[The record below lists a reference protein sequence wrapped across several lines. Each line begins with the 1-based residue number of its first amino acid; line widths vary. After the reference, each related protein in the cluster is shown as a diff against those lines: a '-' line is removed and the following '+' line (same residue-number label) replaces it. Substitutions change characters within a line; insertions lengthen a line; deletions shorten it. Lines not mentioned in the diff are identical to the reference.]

1 MLAAGRRVKLCS
13 LNISDTYYSHIRS
26 RQRGPLFRERK
37 RKKKRDRKKFM
48 ENSNEK
54 DMAKDDAGV
63 EKMEISSDDGAV
75 NSAYAEKSEN
85 KRKRNS
91 KISPYKLLSLLCFAI
106 IFALWCGLSFGG
118 IVTEVFLPSPL
129 DVVRKLGSMYSDGSL
144 WANCWESTRRVLV
157 GWIWS
162 VIIAL
167 PVGMLMAN
175 SKKFSAFI
183 QPIVEFAR
191 YLPVVAL
198 VPLTLLYLGI
208 GESQKYTIIFLGT
221 FFQLV
226 LMVCDTVSSVD
237 KNMINAAKTLG
248 AGKYQMYKEVIFPA
262 ALPGLM
268 NDFRLTVGW
277 AWTYL
282 VVAEMVAAQNG
293 LGYMILKS
301 QRYLATDTIFAGL
314 ILIGLIGLVTDWV
327 FRILTKIVTPWH
339 EKLSDR

>member
-1 MLAAGRRVKLCS
+1 MEDMNIRRDIMGNGKKK
-13 LNISDTYYSHIRS
+13 NIS
-26 RQRGPLFRERK
+26 
-37 RKKKRDRKKFM
+37 
-48 ENSNEK
+48 
-54 DMAKDDAGV
+54 V
-63 EKMEISSDDGAV
+63 
-75 NSAYAEKSEN
+75 
-85 KRKRNS
+85 
-91 KISPYKLLSLLCFAI
+91 YKLLSLLCFMMI
-106 IFALWCGLSFGG
+106 IAAWCILSFGG
-118 IVTEVFLPSPL
+118 VVTEVFLPSPL
-129 DVVRKLGSMYSDGSL
+129 AVVQKLGEMYQDGSL
-144 WANCWESTRRVLV
+144 WANCWESTRRVLI
-157 GWIWS
+157 GWVWS
-162 VIIAL
+162 AIIAL

-175 SKKFSAFI
+175 SKKFSAFV

-237 KNMINAAKTLG
+237 RNMINAARTLG
-248 AGKYQMYKEVIFPA
+248 AGKLQLYKEVIFPA

-268 NDFRLTVGW
+268 NDFRLTIGW

-293 LGYMILKS
+293 LGYMILRS

-314 ILIGLIGLVTDWV
+314 ILIGLIGLLTDWA
-327 FRILTKIVTPWH
+327 FRIITKIVTPWH
-339 EKLSDR
+339 EKLTDR